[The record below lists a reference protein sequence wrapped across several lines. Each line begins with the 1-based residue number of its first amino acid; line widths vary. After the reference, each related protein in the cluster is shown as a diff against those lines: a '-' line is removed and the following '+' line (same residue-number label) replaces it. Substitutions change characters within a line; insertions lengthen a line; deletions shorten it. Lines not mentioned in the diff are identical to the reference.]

1 MAKVVAISGLGDDAP
16 LPPVSHTMLAAWV
29 FVFGTTVGIFVGTLM
44 LNPSRKRR
52 S

>member
-1 MAKVVAISGLGDDAP
+1 MSKVVAISGLGDDAP
-16 LPPVSHTMLAAWV
+16 PAPPSPAMLTAWL

-44 LNPSRKRR
+44 LNPSRKKR